1 MKKHLLLILNIALV
15 LFVSIFQD
23 LYITENLLVYKSL
36 ASVGFV
42 MLGGTNLVLA
52 IKSKTANLKFCITM
66 VVGLFFA
73 MLGDIL
79 LEVEFI
85 VGAAFFAVGHIIFFI
100 SYCFAERFKWTDL
113 IACAVIAIP
122 SVLIVLL
129 LPIFNLPGMLK
140 PLCAIYAFIISFM
153 VGKAISNLIR
163 TPNILNLIITIGSVL
178 FFVSDLMLL
187 LGNFGG
193 INVGVLCLA
202 TYYPAECLLAISSI
216 FTSQKVKSDQ

>member
-1 MKKHLLLILNIALV
+1 MKKHILLISNIAL
-15 LFVSIFQD
+15 LIFVSIFQD
-23 LYITENLLVYKSL
+23 LYIREDAILFKSL
-36 ASVGFV
+36 ASAGFV
-42 MLGGTNLVLA
+42 LLGGLNLYFA
-52 IKSKTANLKFCITM
+52 IKNKTANLKFCITM

-85 VGAAFFAVGHIIFFI
+85 VGAGFFAVGHIIFLI

-122 SVLIVLL
+122 AVLIVLL
-129 LPIFNLPGMLK
+129 LPIFDLPGMLK

-163 TPNILNLIITIGSVL
+163 TQNLLNLIITIGSVL
-178 FFVSDLMLL
+178 FFISDLMLL

-193 INVGVLCLA
+193 INVSELCLA
-202 TYYPAECLLAISSI
+202 TYYPAECLLATSLI
-216 FTSQKVKSDQ
+216 FTQQKYNQ